1 MIHMELKQKVGLK
14 RLDIDE
20 NGCEYTFNFETSKN
34 FDFEMKLLF
43 FLSFSV
49 KNLMDKQ
56 M

>member
-1 MIHMELKQKVGLK
+1 MIQMELKQKMGLK
-14 RLDIDE
+14 RREIDE
-20 NGCEYTFNFETSKN
+20 KVCEYTFNFETSKN